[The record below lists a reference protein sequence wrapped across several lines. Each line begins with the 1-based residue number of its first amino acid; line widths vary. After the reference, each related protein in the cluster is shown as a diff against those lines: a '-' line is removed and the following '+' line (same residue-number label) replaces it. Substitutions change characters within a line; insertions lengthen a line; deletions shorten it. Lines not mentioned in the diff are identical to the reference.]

1 MGFPTI
7 DDNPDF
13 DDEDDNENTEALLIS
28 KEDLVKDFRE
38 VVTTLE
44 KIVKSAN
51 ILQISKLVS
60 YDEKEKKIVVD
71 EKALEEIS
79 VYELHIEI
87 QNLDD
92 ILYLSSLIATDI
104 AMKNNPKQFLNGSG
118 IPGVYKDDDGL
129 ISLKEFLNILHKQN
143 KKDGPEV

>member
-13 DDEDDNENTEALLIS
+13 DDDNENDGALLIP
-28 KEDLVKDFRE
+28 KEDLVKDFKE
-38 VVTTLE
+38 VVETLD

-51 ILQISKLVS
+51 VLQVSKLVS
-60 YDEKEKKIVVD
+60 YDEKEKKIIID

-92 ILYLSSLIATDI
+92 ILYLSSLVATDI

-118 IPGVYKDDDGL
+118 IPGVYNEDPGL
-129 ISLKEFLNILHKQN
+129 ISLKDFLNILHKQN

>member
-13 DDEDDNENTEALLIS
+13 DDDNENDGVLLIP
-28 KEDLVKDFRE
+28 KEDLVKDFKE
-38 VVTTLE
+38 VVETLD

-51 ILQISKLVS
+51 VLQVSKLVS
-60 YDEKEKKIVVD
+60 YDEKEKKIIID

-92 ILYLSSLIATDI
+92 ILYLSSLVATDI

-118 IPGVYKDDDGL
+118 IPGVYNEDPGL
-129 ISLKEFLNILHKQN
+129 ISLKDFLNILHKQN